1 MFCKLSNTY
10 FSGKLL
16 LIFAF
21 FKVAMDGGSPLA
33 CESDGHY
40 YLGGMVMFG
49 TACGQDSVPS
59 MFVRVSEYV
68 EWILSSYATLSERNS
83 S

>member
-1 MFCKLSNTY
+1 MTNVVCAGGNGNEKACF
-10 FSGKLL
+10 
-16 LIFAF
+16 
-21 FKVAMDGGSPLA
+21 VAMDGGSPLA
-33 CESDGHY
+33 CESNGNY

-68 EWILSSYATLSERNS
+68 EWILNSYATLSDRNS